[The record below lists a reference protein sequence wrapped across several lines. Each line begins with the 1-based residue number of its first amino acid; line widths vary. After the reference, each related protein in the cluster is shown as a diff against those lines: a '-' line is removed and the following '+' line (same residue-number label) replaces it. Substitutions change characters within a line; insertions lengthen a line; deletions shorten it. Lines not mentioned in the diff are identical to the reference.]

1 MYVITQIISE
11 MRGKETA
18 HIHRVASQEVGC
30 IGKSSCRRA
39 SQAYIS
45 SPCFFTIK
53 GSFPACT
60 GGNGNVH
67 VTVYSQLVSP
77 FIYITGNKVGVSSE
91 NETFA

>member
-1 MYVITQIISE
+1 M
-11 MRGKETA
+11 
-18 HIHRVASQEVGC
+18 HREIKLQAC
-30 IGKSSCRRA
+30 KSSM
-39 SQAYIS
+39 YFITL
-45 SPCFFTIK
+45 FFTIK
-53 GSFPACT
+53 GSLPACT